1 MMATL
6 LGFLDDVF
14 DIRWR
19 HKLPVPIIASIPLL
33 MVYFSERGNT
43 NVVVPKPLRPLI
55 GSLINLGWSLRSSAN
70 SDPLANS
77 DDP

>member
-19 HKLPVPIIASIPLL
+19 HKVPVPIIASIPLL
-33 MVYFSERGNT
+33 MVYFSEQGNT
-43 NVVVPKPLRPLI
+43 NVVVPKPLRPLL
-55 GSLINLGWSLRSSAN
+55 GSLINLGSSE
-70 SDPLANS
+70 LIKRVER
-77 DDP
+77 